1 MRYSCTLTLSFNTN
15 VQSFFL
21 MSSYLHSQ
29 QLQIF
34 CRASTFT
41 LVFSHL
47 IFHFSRGLIVRHV
60 QQISSF
66 DASTRQKCQK
76 NFLISAVSG
85 CRSLSSFSQNYVKV
99 CDYKKSVS
107 SVVGVSR
114 GKRGR
119 GFRAGGLE
127 HTSNYYQNCF
137 SYYYCHSCYFC
148 YYYHYIIRWTCTH
161 TQELASTKSP

>member
-1 MRYSCTLTLSFNTN
+1 MWYSCTLTLSFNTN

-29 QLQIF
+29 KLQIF
-34 CRASTFT
+34 CRVSTFT

-99 CDYKKSVS
+99 GDYKKSVS

-119 GFRAGGLE
+119 GFRAGGPVLPSLLSE
-127 HTSNYYQNCF
+127 LFFLSSLSLYYQVDLCNLPGLPLL
-137 SYYYCHSCYFC
+137 S
-148 YYYHYIIRWTCTH
+148 
-161 TQELASTKSP
+161 